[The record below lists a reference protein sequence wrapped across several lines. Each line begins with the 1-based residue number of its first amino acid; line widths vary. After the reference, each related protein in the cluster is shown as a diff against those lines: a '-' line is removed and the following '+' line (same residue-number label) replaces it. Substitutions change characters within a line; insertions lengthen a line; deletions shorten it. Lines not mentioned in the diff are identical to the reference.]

1 MWWAE
6 TVRYIGGQ
14 SGRFTI
20 HNISLYSPLAR
31 IALDQNPNYPPI
43 LSLPDRKSSCSSRS
57 LQFPRSLSREN
68 PSPKS
73 HAMGSKSR
81 SDHPH
86 SGDGASP
93 GFVSLCVCVCVC
105 LGLVGFQRKLWGKEK
120 RKGRFWIR
128 WVSCMVSVVSCVSFR
143 FDLFCVILKFCY
155 LLFCETQKDFY
166 LWIAQRNQLC

>member
-93 GFVSLCVCVCVC
+93 GFVSVCVCVCVC
-105 LGLVGFQRKLWGKEK
+105 VPRFSRVPEKIVRKREEEGQILDPLGFLHGFCCLL
-120 RKGRFWIR
+120 RF
-128 WVSCMVSVVSCVSFR
+128 VSF
-143 FDLFCVILKFCY
+143 
-155 LLFCETQKDFY
+155 
-166 LWIAQRNQLC
+166 